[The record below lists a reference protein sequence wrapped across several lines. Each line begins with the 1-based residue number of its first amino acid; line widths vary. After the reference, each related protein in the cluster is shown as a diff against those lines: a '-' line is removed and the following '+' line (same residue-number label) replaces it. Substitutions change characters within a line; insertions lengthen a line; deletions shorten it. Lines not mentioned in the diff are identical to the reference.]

1 MGVLRLGEIPEVITE
16 VHVNTERPLKPFQQ
30 PPVPHLL
37 AEELESLGSDSTG
50 WVGLCRITHAP

>member
-16 VHVNTERPLKPFQQ
+16 VHVNTERPLKPFQK

-37 AEELESLGSDSTG
+37 AEEHDSLGSDSMG
-50 WVGLCRITHAP
+50 WLRLCRITQAP